1 MKQLAK
7 KALPLLL
14 IASLALSM
22 TGCGGGSSTSSG
34 GSGSSFGN
42 GSSSGTPNSAES
54 KEPIELTAF
63 AMEGPYTKGDFNDL
77 ALWKI
82 TEEKTG
88 IKVNFESAPNASF
101 TEKLGL
107 KFASNQLP
115 DMFFKCPMGNAD
127 ITKYASE
134 GALVPVDEYLSEY
147 APNFSSYL
155 ADDSSIEKNLK
166 MADGHIYGFPYLVT
180 AAPSRIAV
188 KMFANEK
195 WLEAQG
201 LSLPT
206 TTDELYETLVKMKS
220 YDYNGNGQADDIPL
234 VAESK
239 DSLFNSL
246 MGSFGL
252 MTRGA
257 AQRIWDIDPATGG
270 LRFIQTSDNY
280 KEFLQFLNKLYTEK
294 LLDQEVF
301 TMDLAQV
308 SAKAAQNIIGFAF
321 INNTNYLGDIASDF
335 TYLPGA
341 LKGPNG
347 DQNYAS
353 RTVPFAGQNTFITSV
368 NEHPAETVQWIDW
381 FYSQEGITAYFM
393 GVEGETYEMVDGV
406 PKFTDYVVKNPDGL
420 NMEEAL
426 GTYVCWSGG
435 GNPSVADDL
444 HFGNHLI
451 PELTVKAAEA
461 VKPYTPEE
469 IWSGFVYTA
478 EDTER
483 LAVLQADI
491 DTYLSDMTAKFI
503 TGEVGFDQWDS
514 YKAQIDKMGL
524 EEYREITQRALDTYN
539 AQ

>member
-1 MKQLAK
+1 
-7 KALPLLL
+7 
-14 IASLALSM
+14 
-22 TGCGGGSSTSSG
+22 
-34 GSGSSFGN
+34 
-42 GSSSGTPNSAES
+42 
-54 KEPIELTAF
+54 
-63 AMEGPYTKGDFNDL
+63 MEGPYTKGDFNDL

-88 IKVNFESAPNASF
+88 IKVNFESAPIASF
-101 TEKLGL
+101 AEKLGL

-115 DMFFKCPMGNAD
+115 DMFFKCNMGNAD

-134 GALVPVDEYLSEY
+134 GALVPIDEYLAEY
-147 APNFSSYL
+147 APNFSAYL

-166 MADGHIYGFPYLVT
+166 MVDGHIYGFPYLVT
-180 AAPSRIAV
+180 AAPSRIGV

-195 WLEAQG
+195 WLTAQG
-201 LSLPT
+201 LNLPT
-206 TTDELYETLVKMKS
+206 TTDELYETLVKMKG
-220 YDYNGNGQADDIPL
+220 YDFNGNGQADEIPL
-234 VAESK
+234 VVESP
-239 DSLFNSL
+239 SHLFNSL

-257 AQRIWDIDPATGG
+257 AQRIWDIDPDTNE

-280 KEFLQFLNKLYTEK
+280 KEFLQYVNKLYTER
-294 LLDQEVF
+294 LLDQEFF
-301 TMDLAQV
+301 TMDLAQA
-308 SAKAAQNIIGFAF
+308 SAKAAQNIIGFVF
-321 INNTNYLGDIASDF
+321 TGNTNYLGDIASDF

-347 DQNYAS
+347 DQSYAA

-469 IWSGFVYTA
+469 IWSGFVYTE
-478 EDTER
+478 EDTQR

-491 DTYLSDMTAKFI
+491 DTYLNDMTAKFI